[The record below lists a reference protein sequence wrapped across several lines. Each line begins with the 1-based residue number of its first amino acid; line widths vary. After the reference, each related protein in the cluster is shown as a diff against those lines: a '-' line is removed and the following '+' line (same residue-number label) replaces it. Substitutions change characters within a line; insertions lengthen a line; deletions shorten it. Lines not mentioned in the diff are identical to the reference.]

1 MTSYTEPYQIVLVY
15 QIVKKI
21 EITTRNEKL

>member
-1 MTSYTEPYQIVLVY
+1 MTSYTEPYQIVLAY